1 MWRDGD
7 VSAKLF
13 FLILDPRAHL
23 FNPRNALKQLP
34 NRVSDLLLLLFAFFL
49 FDLGLSGFFFI
60 LFFLY
65 VL

>member
-13 FLILDPRAHL
+13 FLILDPRADL
-23 FNPRNALKQLP
+23 FNSRNALKQLP
-34 NRVSDLLLLLFAFFL
+34 NRVSDLLLLLFAFFFSNFSL
-49 FDLGLSGFFFI
+49 LGFFFI
-60 LFFLY
+60 LLFLY